1 MTQAPG
7 KSIMEYSSIMSEMIV
22 GFSSG
27 VVEFAPRKPP
37 PLVPRCLMISSAA
50 MGPMAMV
57 WKVPSSVFTTMLASK
72 FWGTPCHTS
81 SRPPTMEN
89 GSSRRVVMRV
99 RSAKKLPTS
108 SLVLPVS
115 PRMNAMQAA

>member
-7 KSIMEYSSIMSEMIV
+7 KSIMEYSSIRSEIMV
-22 GFSSG
+22 GFSNG
-27 VVEFAPRKPP
+27 VEELAPRKPP
-37 PLVPRCLMISSAA
+37 PLVPKCLMISRAA

-57 WKVPSSVFTTMLASK
+57 WKVPSRVFNTTLESK

-81 SRPPTMEN
+81 NRPPTMEN
-89 GSSRRVVMRV
+89 GSNRRVVMRV

-115 PRMNAMQAA
+115 PRINAMQAA